1 MKPVPPL
8 AVVLWLALGCVVAQT
23 PKAKNE
29 FSTRTVEGTVTDE
42 AKQPVNGAV
51 VQLEDTKTL
60 QIRSYITQQDG
71 KYHFTG
77 LSTNVDYQ
85 LRAQHDGIRTG
96 TKRLDVF
103 NSRHV
108 ATINFRLKNKKK

>member
-1 MKPVPPL
+1 MRSL
-8 AVVLWLALGCVVAQT
+8 SRLFLVLGLTVLPGLFAQT
-23 PKAKNE
+23 RPKEE
-29 FSTRTVEGTVTDE
+29 FNTRTVEGAVTDE
-42 AKQPVNGAV
+42 TKQPVSGAV

-60 QIRSYITQQDG
+60 QIRSFITQQDG
-71 KYHFTG
+71 RYHFTG

-85 LRAQHDGIRTG
+85 LQAQHDGVRTK